1 MKVKHAF
8 KHFWVVA
15 LNPSENVK
23 LLGIAGL

>member
-1 MKVKHAF
+1 MKVKPAF
-8 KHFWVVA
+8 KHVWVVA